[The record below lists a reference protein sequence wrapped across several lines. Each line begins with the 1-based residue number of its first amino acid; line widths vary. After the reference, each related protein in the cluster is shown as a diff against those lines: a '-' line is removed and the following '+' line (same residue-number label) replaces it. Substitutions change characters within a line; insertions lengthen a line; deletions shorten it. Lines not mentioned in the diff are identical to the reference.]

1 MNGQLDLLE
10 YARSLRDTGMARAQQ
25 AQGPEWSELAYAAIE
40 RVARRQVHVH
50 VDHVLSEDI
59 PEPHSPNA
67 WGAVW
72 MRAIRNGVIQRSNQ
86 VRPCTVH
93 KRKHAHLYPVY
104 LSLIHDP
111 RCSP

>member
-50 VDHVLSEDI
+50 IDDI
-59 PEPHSPNA
+59 LQEGVPQPRHHNC

-72 MRAIRNGVIQRSNQ
+72 MRAIRSDVIQPTAIRRQ
-86 VRPCTVH
+86 CTVDP
-93 KRKHAHLYPVY
+93 RKHAHQYPVY
-104 LSLIHDP
+104 FSLIHDP
-111 RCSP
+111 RS